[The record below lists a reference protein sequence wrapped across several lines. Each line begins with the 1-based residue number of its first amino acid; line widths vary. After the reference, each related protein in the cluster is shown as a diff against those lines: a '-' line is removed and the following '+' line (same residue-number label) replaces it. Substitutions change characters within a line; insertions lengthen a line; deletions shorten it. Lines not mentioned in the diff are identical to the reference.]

1 MFSGIPITF
10 VILLGFVLA
19 VAGAAVAIFTP
30 RKRAGLVVMLAGLL
44 IAGALSV
51 LIFMATRTM

>member
-19 VAGAAVAIFTP
+19 VAGAAVAILTP

>member
-1 MFSGIPITF
+1 MFTGIPITF
-10 VILLGFVLA
+10 VILLGLVLA
-19 VAGAAVAIFTP
+19 VVGAAVAILTP
-30 RKRAGLVVMLAGLL
+30 RKRAGLVIMLVGLL